1 MANEKLMKA
10 LKVVIPIGGI
20 VASVAANWLKDKEF
34 DEKVAQ
40 KVAETLAKTNGEES

>member
-10 LKVVIPIGGI
+10 LKAVIP
-20 VASVAANWLKDKEF
+20 VASIAATLATSWLKDKEL

-40 KVAETLAKTNGEES
+40 KVAENLAKANGEES